1 MFVEEP
7 RLALMLIFS
16 IYLLVTLSDAES
28 TSNITDYW
36 TYSNLDNHQMCGGNQ
51 QSPVNIQRTG
61 MEKLNSINLILY
73 FITLFMILSC
83 QIYEQY

>member
-28 TSNITDYW
+28 TSNITDSW
-36 TYSNLDNHQMCGGNQ
+36 TYSNLDNHQMCSGNQ

-61 MEKLNSINLILY
+61 KYRFDSINFNTTFYELC
-73 FITLFMILSC
+73 M
-83 QIYEQY
+83 QIRSFV